1 MIPLDQKALVGLTV
15 FILTNFNTRLT
26 KTEKE
31 HLSMSISI
39 ENDHSGGDIRGR
51 NRAESGS
58 GRQMT
63 NMSQIAEH
71 CPKPVWCFLS
81 DFDGL

>member
-15 FILTNFNTRLT
+15 FILTILIFASP

-58 GRQMT
+58 CQQMT

-71 CPKPVWCFLS
+71 CPEAVWCFLS